1 MFCVWCKKFLVIA
14 RQEINGFHT
23 SSNHWNL
30 IANIHYLNINKFFL
44 ANRFL
49 FVIYSLI
56 WSTMKPISV
65 LIHPMMCE
73 ESKKEGGSR
82 WVFQVLMKKMWKWMC
97 MVENMQIKHKM
108 RKLNPLSNTI
118 FTMTCSST
126 SIHPRLVVCILN
138 RLSVWLGRETSITM
152 VFIF

>member
-1 MFCVWCKKFLVIA
+1 MYDARKFVIIA
-14 RQEINGFHT
+14 EQEKIGFQIFID
-23 SSNHWNL
+23 NCNF
-30 IANIHYLNINKFFL
+30 IANNDYLNSATIH
-44 ANRFL
+44 L
-49 FVIYSLI
+49 FVICYQI
-56 WSTMKPISV
+56 WITISPISV
-65 LIHPMMCE
+65 LIHPIMCE

-82 WVFQVLMKKMWKWMC
+82 WGFQVLMKKMWKWMC